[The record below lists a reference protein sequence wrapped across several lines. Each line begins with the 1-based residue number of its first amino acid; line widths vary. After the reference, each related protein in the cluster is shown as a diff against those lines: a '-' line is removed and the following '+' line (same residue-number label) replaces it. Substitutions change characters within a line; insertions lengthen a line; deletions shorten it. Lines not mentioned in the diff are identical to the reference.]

1 MGTMNKVCAFTGHR
15 PNKLP
20 WRYDETD
27 SRCVALKEVLT
38 EQIAVLVEAG
48 FTHFLSGMAKATD
61 TWSALAVLS
70 LREKNPAIKLH
81 CILPCTAQAEKWS
94 ASSQDLYRSILERAD
109 SVVYVSRDDHK
120 NCMLDRNRFLV
131 EHASTLL
138 AVYNGVRR
146 SGTGATVNYARKMGK
161 EIIIIDPITQ
171 LITCGRSALW
181 YFFQLPIIDNPL
193 ENDYLSRSGR
203 TRPTNETCP
212 SALF

>member
-27 SRCVALKEVLT
+27 SRCVALKAVLT
-38 EQIAVLVEAG
+38 EQITALVEAG
-48 FTHFLSGMAKATD
+48 FTHFLSGMAEATD

-94 ASSQDLYRSILERAD
+94 ASSQELYRSILEQAD
-109 SVVYVSRDDHK
+109 SVVYVSREYHK

-146 SGTGATVNYARKMGK
+146 SGTGATVNYARKMGRK
-161 EIIIIDPITQ
+161 IIVIDPVTQHITHE
-171 LITCGRSALW
+171 G
-181 YFFQLPIIDNPL
+181 
-193 ENDYLSRSGR
+193 
-203 TRPTNETCP
+203 PT
-212 SALF
+212 SDLKQ